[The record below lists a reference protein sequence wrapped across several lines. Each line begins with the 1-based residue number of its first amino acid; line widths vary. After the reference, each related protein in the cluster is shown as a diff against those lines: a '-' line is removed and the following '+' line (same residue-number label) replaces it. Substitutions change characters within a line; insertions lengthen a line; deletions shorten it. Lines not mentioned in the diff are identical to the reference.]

1 MLRNKLQKDIQYDSK
16 LESLYLHEYLQGKP
30 ASEYVNS
37 QQFFLRHKIVFP
49 HMRVDFS

>member
-16 LESLYLHEYLQGKP
+16 LESLYLHEHLQGKP

-37 QQFFLRHKIVFP
+37 QQFSLRNRIVVP